1 MINEFKKH
9 SANYVLIFW
18 IQKMNYIDTPT
29 LMKKVKLAKNVKK
42 INSCLLVS
50 TFSIYLFN
58 SFSFSLLSS
67 PHPYYGFYFIY
78 L

>member
-1 MINEFKKH
+1 MNEFKKTLRKLLFDILNSEDDLYWYAH
-9 SANYVLIFW
+9 LNEKGKIS
-18 IQKMNYIDTPT
+18 QKCQ
-29 LMKKVKLAKNVKK
+29 K